1 MALVPCKGTLLQFVV
16 AGGTLAT
23 IAQMISID
31 VAEAKTET
39 YDATTLDQ
47 SGVGK
52 VMKPTGYTEAGS
64 ISGELFFDPA
74 LAGHQAITDV
84 LAAPSIPS
92 MEEHLVDGGI
102 TFADAATTSWTFV
115 SSGVGFGVTVAMNDG
130 LKGSVSFE
138 CGDLIG
144 YAT

>member
-1 MALVPCKGTLLQFVV
+1 MALVATKGTLLQFCV

-31 VAEAKTET
+31 IAEATTET
-39 YDATTLDQ
+39 YEARTLDQ
-47 SGVGK
+47 SGAGIIK
-52 VMKPTGYTEAGS
+52 KPTGYTDPGS

-74 LAGHQAITDV
+74 LAGHQTITDV
-84 LAAPSIPS
+84 LTDPSIPS
-92 MEEHLVDGGI
+92 MEDYLVDGGI
-102 TFADAATTSWTFV
+102 TFADAATTSWTFS
-115 SSGVGFGVTVAMNDG
+115 SSGVGFGATVAMNDG

-138 CGDLIG
+138 CSDVIG